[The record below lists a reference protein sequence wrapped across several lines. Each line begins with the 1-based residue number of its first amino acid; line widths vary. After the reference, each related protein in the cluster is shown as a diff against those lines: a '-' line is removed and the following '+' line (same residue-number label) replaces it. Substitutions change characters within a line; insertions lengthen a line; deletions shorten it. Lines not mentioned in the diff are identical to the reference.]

1 MMIRNI
7 LILIITATIAFACSN
22 SKENK
27 SEKKELYV
35 AVIDSTMTLFE
46 VAKANNIGEPYLRT
60 KLGIPKRIG
69 TKYDVATMAK
79 RFKFTLD
86 DLRKIIE
93 DAKNDDDPAVI
104 PAQTKEQ

>member
-1 MMIRNI
+1 M
-7 LILIITATIAFACSN
+7 LISAAVITFACSSSN
-22 SKENK
+22 GNK
-27 SEKKELYV
+27 SDQKELYV

-69 TKYDVATMAK
+69 TKYDIATMSK

-93 DAKNDDDPAVI
+93 DAKNDVDQE
-104 PAQTKEQ
+104 AQPVESKE

>member
-1 MMIRNI
+1 MIRNI
-7 LILIITATIAFACSN
+7 IILISAAIITFACANSN
-22 SKENK
+22 ENN
-27 SEKKELYV
+27 SNQKELYV

-69 TKYDVATMAK
+69 TKYDLATMSK

-93 DAKNDDDPAVI
+93 DAKNDVDQEVKPVEN
-104 PAQTKEQ
+104 KE